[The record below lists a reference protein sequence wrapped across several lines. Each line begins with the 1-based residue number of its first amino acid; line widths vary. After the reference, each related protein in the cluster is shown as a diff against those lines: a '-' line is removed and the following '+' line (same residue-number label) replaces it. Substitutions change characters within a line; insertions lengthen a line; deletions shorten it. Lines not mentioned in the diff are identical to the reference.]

1 MKKMPTL
8 FTREYDEDHV
18 VRTLDR
24 LARPE
29 FACVLRGETI
39 PTLKVDGSACAW
51 INGKF
56 YKRYDNKKRKQLPE
70 GSIPCETAPD
80 PITGHW
86 PFWVPV
92 YADEPGDKWFIEA
105 LERYMLIYPVI
116 TDGTYEAIGKHFN
129 GNPYRQN
136 FDILTK
142 HGSDVLDLTDC
153 SFDGIRHYLEDHN
166 IEGIVFW
173 KDGEPLCKIKRSD
186 FGLPWPDDWSKY
198 NKLPF

>member
-1 MKKMPTL
+1 MKKIPTL

-51 INGKF
+51 FNGHF

-70 GSIPCETAPD
+70 GSIPCMDGPD

-92 YADEPGDKWFIEA
+92 HESEPGDKWFIEA

-153 SFDGIRHYLEDHN
+153 SFDGIRHYLEEHN

-198 NKLPF
+198 IKLPF